1 MTVPF
6 RIMVG
11 GKPDEALEKKFVDE
25 ADKKHMLKELKG
37 HRSVGGL
44 RASIFNAV
52 SFEEVK
58 VLVDFMT
65 SFKDANQVKAWK
77 NWLATLQ
84 TEKNKFLNAWCF

>member
-1 MTVPF
+1 MTIPF
-6 RIMVG
+6 RIITN
-11 GKPDEALEKKFVDE
+11 GKPDEALEKKFVEE

-58 VLVDFMT
+58 VLVDFMNL
-65 SFKDANQVKAWK
+65 FRDAYETKA
-77 NWLATLQ
+77 
-84 TEKNKFLNAWCF
+84 